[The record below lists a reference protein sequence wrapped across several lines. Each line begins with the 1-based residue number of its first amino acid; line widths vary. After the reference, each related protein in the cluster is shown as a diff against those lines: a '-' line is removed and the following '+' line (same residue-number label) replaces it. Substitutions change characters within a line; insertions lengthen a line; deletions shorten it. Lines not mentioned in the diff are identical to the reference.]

1 VQLAVN
7 RYGVEA
13 VNLPAIRITIELAK
27 HYEAETA
34 HMRNALAQR
43 LPLLHAAIKLP
54 AQQPLAALLD
64 FVTTYIEQVPNCLE
78 IARAVSN
85 AAHIDE
91 QTKPLLQLA
100 ADYFLKPS
108 ELTGGQVGLDELM
121 NEAYLAHRLLE
132 EVNDHYRTSLGIPLL
147 PVDLTAANLI
157 GHHLIGEPFA
167 NELDE
172 AVLYSVEQLLHRQA
186 RIGTPALNNRGA
198 KFWEREFWPCL
209 TRQLSINLQFSA

>member
-1 VQLAVN
+1 M
-7 RYGVEA
+7 
-13 VNLPAIRITIELAK
+13 NLPAIRATIELAK

-34 HMRNALAQR
+34 HMQRALAQR

-54 AQQPLAALLD
+54 AQQPVAALLA
-64 FVTTYIEQVPNCLE
+64 FVTAYIEQVPHCLE
-78 IARAVSN
+78 AARAIST

-100 ADYFLKPS
+100 EDYFLKPS
-108 ELTGGQVGLDELM
+108 ELNGQQVGLDELM

-132 EVNDHYRTSLGIPLL
+132 EINDHYRANLGIPLV

-172 AVLYSVEQLLHRQA
+172 AVQYSVEQLLHRQA
-186 RIGTPALNNRGA
+186 RAGTALQWDGVRGNNLGQRA
-198 KFWEREFWPCL
+198 SSPCL
-209 TRQLSINLQFSA
+209 TGQLNVNLEFSGV